1 MVHKHRNAKR
11 RACLFK
17 RIRIDIHIRRDHRDV
32 PVPIALFPHQTA
44 DCLSGILS
52 LPPRIP
58 RLVESDRPLRA
69 FFLSV
74 LICAELLSRI
84 AEQL

>member
-1 MVHKHRNAKR
+1 MVHKHRDAKR

-17 RIRIDIHIRRDHRDV
+17 RVRINIHIRRDHRDV
-32 PVPIALFPHQTA
+32 PVPVALFPHQIS
-44 DCLSGILS
+44 DRLSGILS

-58 RLVESDRPLRA
+58 RLVERDRPLRA
-69 FFLSV
+69 FFLSA